1 MNTKKYG
8 YMFWLE
14 HQEQPKPQPKPQ
26 PLKIIGYT
34 ILIIASLLSIQYC
47 LIRINIAR
55 VSGYNVYPLEIYL
68 YSLVA
73 FISFVLGMLGGMGIN
88 KLVKE

>member
-1 MNTKKYG
+1 MNIKKYG
-8 YMFWLE
+8 YMFWLIR
-14 HQEQPKPQPKPQ
+14 QEPPQPPQPPQ
-26 PLKIIGYT
+26 PLKIISYT

-55 VSGYNVYPLEIYL
+55 VSGYNVYPIEIYL

-73 FISFVLGMLGGMGIN
+73 FISFVLGMLGGMGVN